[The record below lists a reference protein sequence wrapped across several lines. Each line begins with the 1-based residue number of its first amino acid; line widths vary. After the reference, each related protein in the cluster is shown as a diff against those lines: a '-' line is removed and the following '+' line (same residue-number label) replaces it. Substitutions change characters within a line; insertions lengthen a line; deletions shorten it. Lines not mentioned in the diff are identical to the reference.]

1 MMGTMPWI
9 RKAVSFYFMRPQ
21 KKNAATRADLP
32 IDLNGYEPL
41 ESDMLFTDCKV
52 FPGSIVPEEDR
63 A

>member
-1 MMGTMPWI
+1 
-9 RKAVSFYFMRPQ
+9 MRPQ

-52 FPGSIVPEEDR
+52 FPGSIVQEKDR